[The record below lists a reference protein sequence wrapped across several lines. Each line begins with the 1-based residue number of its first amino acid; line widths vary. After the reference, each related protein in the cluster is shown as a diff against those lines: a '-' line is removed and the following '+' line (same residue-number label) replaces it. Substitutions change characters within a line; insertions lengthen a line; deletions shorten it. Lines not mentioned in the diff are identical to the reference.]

1 MHTFPPCN
9 QAVSSPTCITKRKR
23 KRMNQLPPCEKAVA
37 YAFHKF
43 VLLRQV
49 SGGMRTADWRYGLK
63 MKPQG
68 PQGCVSTV
76 FTDNLSTAIFVLET
90 LISEYPESVK
100 KMRTKSISTKV
111 IECIFAL
118 TRQHNVTPDPFEFG
132 QIFTKLVKQHVL
144 RCSGN
149 SDFLYILNPRNKSYY
164 EDNNCFLHI
173 EVPPLPPRNYVQI
186 TPAQLEL
193 LRDFKAIKYLQGVR
207 QNAIRNSNT
216 KHRAGTLPEY
226 AYLVPQT

>member
-1 MHTFPPCN
+1 MTPTE
-9 QAVSSPTCITKRKR
+9 AVTTMTKV
-23 KRMNQLPPCEKAVA
+23 KAYFDKTKVDV
-37 YAFHKF
+37 K
-43 VLLRQV
+43 Q
-49 SGGMRTADWRYGLK
+49 RYGLK

-164 EDNNCFLHI
+164 EDNNCFMHI
-173 EVPPLPPRNYVQI
+173 EVPTLPPRNYVQI

-193 LRDFKAIKYLQGVR
+193 LRDYKAKYLQGVR

-226 AYLVPQT
+226 AYLKPDPPPQPVNSQSR